1 MLVDIHKEDKRGN
14 VYTMREPGG
23 LGIVWRGKC
32 FLVPYGFES
41 DGASGAGIHQRYAGR
56 RRHLQRGRFDKDIQY
71 VEWRAKR
78 ESSFLSSA

>member
-41 DGASGAGIHQRYAGR
+41 DGASVP
-56 RRHLQRGRFDKDIQY
+56 RFF
-71 VEWRAKR
+71 WRLIFPPG
-78 ESSFLSSA
+78 SFCT